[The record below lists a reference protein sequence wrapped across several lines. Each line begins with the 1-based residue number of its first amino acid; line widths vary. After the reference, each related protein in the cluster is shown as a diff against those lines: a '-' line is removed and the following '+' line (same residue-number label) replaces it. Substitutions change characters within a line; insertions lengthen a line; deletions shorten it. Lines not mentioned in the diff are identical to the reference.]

1 MRANDRVRWIC
12 LFGWTFLT
20 AVSASSMAFVSPKHQ
35 ENRFHTF
42 STSKCQQQQQLQYP
56 SFSSSLSSSSSN
68 EEEIT
73 RLTSIANNLN
83 QALSKC
89 TPDYIKTAK
98 VQVGVSTQSSR
109 RLGLFTTENVNKN
122 QVVLAIPYSDGPD
135 QLILTPDLAT
145 KVVYKDLL
153 PDGYDGWTGD
163 AGLLSMLLLN
173 EFARAASDD
182 DNELGISLPKRNLDA
197 QELITKWVQ
206 SLPTPNEMKKHHPL
220 LWEEE
225 DQEVAQSSSTKKIY
239 RTLDD
244 VEDDVSWLEERVW
257 SADRSK
263 FPEQITL
270 NDGVGGETTMEL
282 FTTKGFK
289 YALALVNSRSYYV
302 DGALRLIPILDFANH
317 QDLSTD
323 EVCGGTMGTFGTT
336 KGVVIRSSSVKSYN
350 PKEEFFIS
358 YGPKSAADYLLEHG
372 FVPPKCVNT
381 CVSELTFDVDTASGK
396 DRFADDK
403 LDILEFETYDS
414 APMDPTQTF
423 DVVSEVG
430 VQDGEPDL
438 AMMQFLRLVKLGG
451 KDAFLLESIFR
462 KEVWEFMS
470 EPVSER
476 NEGSVVDTVVDAC
489 TKALKEMDELEE
501 SSQEE
506 ENEEAEEDTPKSLCA
521 KVRNAERKALTR
533 TLEYM
538 QREKEALDLK
548 EYYQE
553 RRLKN
558 LGLDSDW
565 NEDDEHSDVGWGQT
579 RAPGGADYDW

>member
-12 LFGWTFLT
+12 LFGWMFLT

-430 VQDGEPDL
+430 VQDGEPDP

>member
-1 MRANDRVRWIC
+1 M
-12 LFGWTFLT
+12 
-20 AVSASSMAFVSPKHQ
+20 
-35 ENRFHTF
+35 
-42 STSKCQQQQQLQYP
+42 
-56 SFSSSLSSSSSN
+56 
-68 EEEIT
+68 
-73 RLTSIANNLN
+73 
-83 QALSKC
+83 
-89 TPDYIKTAK
+89 
-98 VQVGVSTQSSR
+98 
-109 RLGLFTTENVNKN
+109 
-122 QVVLAIPYSDGPD
+122 LAIPYSDGPD

-430 VQDGEPDL
+430 VQDGEPDP

>member
-12 LFGWTFLT
+12 LFGWMFLT

>member
-42 STSKCQQQQQLQYP
+42 STSKCEQQQQLQYP

-430 VQDGEPDL
+430 VQDGEPDP

>member
-68 EEEIT
+68 EEEVT

-430 VQDGEPDL
+430 VQDGEPDP